1 MTSLGREILRLFFR
15 IPTLGIFILRLFFRI
30 LRLFFRSWV
39 LLIVFQINEMRMRQ
53 IMKHKDVGLLNKTR
67 ATTSPWKTLTGTTC

>member
-39 LLIVFQINEMRMRQ
+39 LLLPYPHGARNIFDFSD
-53 IMKHKDVGLLNKTR
+53 KKLYLCK
-67 ATTSPWKTLTGTTC
+67 

>member
-1 MTSLGREILRLFFR
+1 MTSLGRKILRLFFR

-39 LLIVFQINEMRMRQ
+39 LL
-53 IMKHKDVGLLNKTR
+53 MK
-67 ATTSPWKTLTGTTC
+67 

>member
-39 LLIVFQINEMRMRQ
+39 LL
-53 IMKHKDVGLLNKTR
+53 MK
-67 ATTSPWKTLTGTTC
+67 